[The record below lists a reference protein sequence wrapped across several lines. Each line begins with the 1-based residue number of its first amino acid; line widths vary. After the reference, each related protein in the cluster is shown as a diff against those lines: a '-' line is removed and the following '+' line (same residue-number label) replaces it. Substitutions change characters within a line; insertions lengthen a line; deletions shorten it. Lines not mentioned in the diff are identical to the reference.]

1 MGFEEERVVSALI
14 LHNGYFDYALDALVT
29 GTVLNV
35 PEEKKVDQP
44 EHDEVIQDAIELSMI
59 GCEDIEERL
68 TC

>member
-1 MGFEEERVVSALI
+1 M
-14 LHNGYFDYALDALVT
+14 T

-44 EHDEVIQDAIELSMI
+44 EHDEVIEDAIELSMI